1 MDAGVQPLGG
11 RLRDAVPG
19 RNLETGAIRHRP
31 GISPRFRWCRAGL
44 RIEPVAGVL
53 AGSQEEVLKRLEAFP
68 GIDAVVE
75 AGVAVDEVSSRRFST
90 LLLQSST

>member
-1 MDAGVQPLGG
+1 
-11 RLRDAVPG
+11 
-19 RNLETGAIRHRP
+19 
-31 GISPRFRWCRAGL
+31 
-44 RIEPVAGVL
+44 VAGVL